1 MRNRNNN
8 SGRPMARRAEQYT
21 NLPIVKE
28 PMELMDF
35 LVQKGN
41 MSRNKVKTL
50 LTHRAILV
58 NKTITTQYNFMLQPG
73 MLVQLSKNHH
83 QKEFKSAHIRL
94 VYEDAYLLVIEKREG
109 LLAVGSD
116 KQKEMSAYSILTDY
130 VKRSSKQRRIY
141 GVHRLDREASGLM
154 IFAKDERTKQN
165 LQDNWERLVTERAY
179 VAILNGEMEK
189 DKGVISSWL
198 AGEQLLVAHTATN
211 NNGEKA
217 VTYYSTVKRANGY
230 TLVELDLGNGRKEQ
244 IRLHMQELNHPIVGD
259 IKCNI
264 ENNPLKRLALHA
276 FLLRFHH
283 PVTGELLNFETPYPI
298 AFRQLMQR

>member
-1 MRNRNNN
+1 MTIMRNRNNN

-35 LVQKGN
+35 LIQKGN

-50 LTHRAILV
+50 LIHRAILV

-141 GVHRLDREASGLM
+141 GVHRLDREA
-154 IFAKDERTKQN
+154 
-165 LQDNWERLVTERAY
+165 
-179 VAILNGEMEK
+179 
-189 DKGVISSWL
+189 
-198 AGEQLLVAHTATN
+198 
-211 NNGEKA
+211 
-217 VTYYSTVKRANGY
+217 
-230 TLVELDLGNGRKEQ
+230 
-244 IRLHMQELNHPIVGD
+244 
-259 IKCNI
+259 
-264 ENNPLKRLALHA
+264 
-276 FLLRFHH
+276 RF
-283 PVTGELLNFETPYPI
+283 NSFSI
-298 AFRQLMQR
+298 